1 MSNEEAIKESV
12 SIAHEEDNHRTAA
25 YVDGNLAGKCVYR
38 VAGTAKWIIAH
49 TDVSPAYARRGIA
62 HTDVS
67 PAYARRGIAQML
79 VEKVIEEARA
89 RKVRL
94 VPQCPYAKHMMM
106 GKAEYKDVL

>member
-12 SIAHEEDNHRTAA
+12 SIVHEEDNHRTAA

-38 VAGTAKWIIAH
+38 VAGTAKWIF
-49 TDVSPAYARRGIA
+49 A